1 MLKDK
6 IIIVTGGNRG
16 IGKTIVEKLASQG
29 AKVFSFDIA
38 IPENIRDSFDQNL
51 INNIDFFKVNVTD
64 FDSINSAVSEII
76 KKEGRIDILVNNAGI
91 TKDNLIIRMSEND
104 WDAVIDINLKGTFL
118 CCKAIAKTMMSQ
130 RSGKIINIGSI
141 VGTIGNAGQV
151 NYSSS
156 KAGVIGLTKSLAR
169 ELSSRNILVNCIAPG
184 YVNTDMTNKLNA
196 EQKDYFVKNIPLG
209 RVAQPE
215 EIADVAVFLA
225 SSASNYITGQVIHVD
240 GGLYM

>member
-16 IGKTIVEKLASQG
+16 IGKTIVEKFASYG
-29 AKVFSFDIA
+29 ARVYSFDIV
-38 IPENIRDSFDQNL
+38 IPDNIRDTFDQNL
-51 INNIDFFKVNVTD
+51 ISNIDFYKVNVTD
-64 FDSINSAVSEII
+64 FDSINLAISEII

-104 WDAVIDINLKGTFL
+104 WDAVININLKGTFL

-130 RSGKIINIGSI
+130 KSGKIINIGSI
-141 VGTIGNAGQV
+141 VGTIGNAGQT

-209 RVAQPE
+209 RVAEPE

-225 SSASNYITGQVIHVD
+225 SNASNYMTGQVLHVD

>member
-16 IGKTIVEKLASQG
+16 IGKTIVEKLASHG
-29 AKVFSFDIA
+29 AKVYSFDIVV
-38 IPENIRDSFDQNL
+38 PENIADTFDKNL
-51 INNIDFFKVNVTD
+51 ISNIRFCKVNVTD
-64 FDSINSAVSEII
+64 FESISGAISEINKI
-76 KKEGRIDILVNNAGI
+76 DGRVDILVNNAGI

-118 CCKAIAKTMMSQ
+118 CCKAVAKTMMSQ

-141 VGTIGNAGQV
+141 VGTIGNAGQT
-151 NYSSS
+151 NYASS

-184 YVNTDMTNKLNA
+184 YVHTEMTDKLNA
-196 EQKDYFVKNIPLG
+196 EQKEYFVKNIPLG
-209 RVAQPE
+209 RVAEPE

-225 SSASNYITGQVIHVD
+225 SSASNYMTGQVLHVD